1 MKKTVRK
8 SIIASVLLAMTLL
21 APYALVSCEKYEKKA
36 ISGKTT
42 VMCDESFKNVLDDEI
57 SVFEYQY
64 PQAEIEPKYVGETE
78 ALDSLLKNKCEMII
92 TYRELTKEQ
101 QEYLKNHNRKY
112 RCRQIAVDGVALI
125 ANNAL
130 DIDNLSME
138 NLRDI
143 FSGRITTWG
152 KIYPTKFKNDTIR
165 VIFDGNGSAAQH
177 FIRDKFLNGKQFTIK
192 LYAEKSSEDV
202 FRAVMKGKNTLG
214 VVGVSWLSA
223 NLDESKPSM
232 EQRMKDLE
240 SNEASSIDFTDKIKV
255 MGVMPDGS
263 IEGVKPYQAYLYDA
277 SYPLYRPIYAID
289 TSYAGLAHDFYI
301 FVTSAIGQKI
311 VLQSGIVPAAEPVR
325 VVQVETK

>member
-1 MKKTVRK
+1 MKMTVRE
-8 SIIASVLLAMTLL
+8 SVTALVIAAVALLSTW
-21 APYALVSCEKYEKKA
+21 ALVSCERFEKKA

-57 SVFEYQY
+57 SVFEYHY

-101 QEYLKNHNRKY
+101 QKYLKDHNRQY

-130 DIDNLSME
+130 DIDNLTMD

-143 FSGRITTWG
+143 FSGKITTWG
-152 KIYPTKFKNDTIR
+152 KIFPTKYKNDTIR

-177 FIRDKFLNGKQFTIK
+177 FIRDKFIGGKQFPIK
-192 LYAEKSSEDV
+192 IYAEKSSEAV

-214 VVGVSWLSA
+214 IVGVSWLSA
-223 NLDESKPSM
+223 NLDESKPSI
-232 EQRMKDLE
+232 EQRMKAFE
-240 SNEASSIDFTDKIKV
+240 SDQAVSIDFTDKIKV
-255 MGVMPDGS
+255 MGVMPEGS

-289 TSYAGLAHDFYI
+289 TSYGGLAHDFYI

-311 VLQSGIVPAAEPVR
+311 VLHSGIVPAAEPVR
-325 VVQVETK
+325 VVQVETR